1 MILSN
6 ATSRLVLHK
15 QKQFGEWIMSLF
27 DKFCGFSAVSKVV
40 GEFYDE
46 LEQNPVTAPYFT
58 GMNMEKLIEHQVK
71 FLSQAL
77 GGPQQYSGM
86 AMNAAHKNLAIT
98 EDAFNDVAKT
108 LSDILEDNDIEP
120 ADIGAIMELAGSLKE
135 QVVTA

>member
-1 MILSN
+1 
-6 ATSRLVLHK
+6 
-15 QKQFGEWIMSLF
+15 MSLF
-27 DKFCGFSAVSKVV
+27 DKLGGFAAVSKVV

-58 GMNMEKLIEHQVK
+58 GMNMEKLIDHQVK

-98 EDAFNDVAKT
+98 EDAFDEVAKT
-108 LSDILEDNDIEP
+108 LSDVLEDNDIDP